1 VRYSL
6 GVAATFAAV
15 CIVVAPPA
23 LAGPVLPQG
32 KIDSLLLSDDDLSSI
47 IGLPLHRV
55 GDIYPSPGLASPPI
69 EHNECR
75 SFVQFD
81 VSVWSGEFT
90 AFRQVT
96 QKDNP
101 DNFQFVDTQVIALY
115 PNERVAAQTFRHGFS
130 TDLVGRCG
138 NVTLVDSAGSQWR
151 IERPAITGTRASW
164 LSAEMRD
171 GQEST
176 WNCANEIRLKGNA
189 MFQDNECQ
197 WGNGSSV
204 VAQMADLTAS
214 RIPF

>member
-6 GVAATFAAV
+6 GVAAIFAA
-15 CIVVAPPA
+15 IGTVVAPPA
-23 LAGPVLPQG
+23 TAGPLLPQG
-32 KIDSLLLSDDDLSSI
+32 KIDTLLLSDDDVSSI
-47 IGLPLHRV
+47 IGLPLHRA
-55 GDIYPSPGLASPPI
+55 GDIYPSPGLPSPPI

-81 VSVWSGEFT
+81 ASVWTGEFT

-101 DNFQFVDTQVIALY
+101 DDLQFVDMQLIALY
-115 PNERVAAQTFRHGFS
+115 PNERVAAQTFRHGFP

-138 NVTLVDSAGSQWR
+138 NSTLVDSFGAHWR
-151 IERPAITGTRASW
+151 IERPAITGNRASW
-164 LSAEMRD
+164 VSAD
-171 GQEST
+171 VQNGQDTT
-176 WNCANEIRLKGNA
+176 WHCANEIRLKGNA

-204 VAQMADLTAS
+204 AAQMADLTAS
-214 RIPF
+214 RIPS